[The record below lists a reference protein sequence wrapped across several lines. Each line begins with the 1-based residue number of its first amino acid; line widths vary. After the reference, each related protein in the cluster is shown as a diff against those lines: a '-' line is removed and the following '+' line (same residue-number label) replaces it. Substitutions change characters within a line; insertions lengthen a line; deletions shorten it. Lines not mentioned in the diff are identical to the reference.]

1 VSVIVTVLFAEPVQE
16 GDEDREPARDN
27 GNDNLR

>member
-16 GDEDREPARDN
+16 GDEDREPARNN